1 MELDWSVDDEGEAS
15 LVGVRVRND
24 GAVPRRVRIESRLDG
39 PVLPPRRGGV
49 PEAGWDADGVTA
61 VIESGE
67 RRAFGFAA
75 LADPVDPPVEIVN
88 AEPVTRDA
96 DDGRVAGGTGPAVE
110 PGPAIGSK
118 SATESDPATGAD
130 PDLAR
135 AAVRDLGSHRPP
147 RRAVAGAEAAEG
159 DVGQPG
165 DETGEPHEPESVDSD
180 SDATVG
186 DENGT
191 SGDTDKRTEA
201 ESPPSATDPDEIDAW
216 FAAVEERIERAER
229 LTDADLAG
237 ATAAVEA
244 AGGLDAVEGLDER
257 VAADAER
264 LRAVSDRAA
273 ALADRADEADVPT
286 EALEALA

>member
-24 GAVPRRVRIESRLDG
+24 GAVPQRVRIESRLDG
-39 PVLPPRRGGV
+39 PILPPRRGGV

-75 LADPVDPPVEIVN
+75 LADPVDPPVEIAN
-88 AEPVTRDA
+88 AEAVTGEA
-96 DDGRVAGGTGPAVE
+96 DGSRVASGAGPALE
-110 PGPAIGSK
+110 PGPAIGPK
-118 SATESDPATGAD
+118 PATESEPATGTD

-147 RRAVAGAEAAEG
+147 RRAVAGAETAEG
-159 DVGQPG
+159 DVDQR
-165 DETGEPHEPESVDSD
+165 DKTGEPHEPESVDSD
-180 SDATVG
+180 GDATVG
-186 DENGT
+186 DENDGA
-191 SGDTDKRTEA
+191 GDAEGRTGA
-201 ESPPSATDPDEIDAW
+201 NSPPSVADPDGIDAW
-216 FAAVEERIERAER
+216 FATVEARIERAER

-237 ATAAVEA
+237 ATAAVAA
-244 AGGLDAVEGLDER
+244 AGGLDAVAGLDER

-264 LRAVSDRAA
+264 LRAISDRAA